1 MFKCI
6 KDWFMG
12 NSPDYKGMADKIAEQ
27 TYRED
32 LVETKLP
39 GEDGAYINVPVSSN
53 SFEHLNAMP
62 GLFPLSPDQIDRS
75 DSTTQIKADSEY
87 RFVKVMWFQHRHDQ
101 TYHTDIANMP
111 MMAKINHLNNHL
123 VKYMSRYNKYQLT
136 GTTNKELI
144 VDALICC
151 ISALSA
157 LHYNPKEMTL
167 PDFFLSQRI
176 LSLDEI
182 DVEIG
187 RISKVLEDWDHIE
200 IINYR
205 EELVNSFTMLTASL
219 LNVYY
224 LNVGKSFILNDYQP
238 RLNDI
243 KHKHPFHE
251 FFLAEGK
258 VLMDVERVKKVRT
271 SVHYHHSM

>member
-1 MFKCI
+1 MLKAI
-6 KDWFMG
+6 KRWFTG
-12 NSPDYKGMADKIAEQ
+12 ATPDYQGMGAKLEEEIRVQFTPIFNPNKMSKD
-27 TYRED
+27 
-32 LVETKLP
+32 TKTP
-39 GEDGAYINVPVSSN
+39 HGD
-53 SFEHLNAMP
+53 
-62 GLFPLSPDQIDRS
+62 IDYKL
-75 DSTTQIKADSEY
+75 I
-87 RFVKVMWFQHRHDQ
+87 KVMWFQHRHDQ

-157 LHYNPKEMTL
+157 LHYNPKGMTL
-167 PDFFLSQRI
+167 PDFFVSQRI
-176 LSLDEI
+176 LSLDEV

-187 RISKVLEDWDHIE
+187 RVSKVLEGWDHVE

-224 LNVGKSFILNDYQP
+224 SNVGTSFVFKDYQP
-238 RLNDI
+238 RLNGI
-243 KHKHPFHE
+243 KHKNPFHE
-251 FFLAEGK
+251 FFLEEGK
-258 VLMDVERVKKVRT
+258 ALMEVERIKPQKVSRDII
-271 SVHYHHSM
+271 SHRARFYEFKNRD